1 VALPYR
7 RALLKISGEALAGS
21 RGAGVDYSV
30 VESLASQIKD
40 VHAQGGLQLGL
51 VVGGGNIVRG
61 TAASSEGIDRVSA
74 DYMGMLAT
82 VINALALQDV
92 LERNGVQ
99 TRVLTAI
106 RMESLAE
113 PYIRRRAVRHL
124 EKGRLVIF
132 AGGTGNPF
140 FSTDT
145 AAVLRALEIE
155 AEVILKATG
164 VDGIYTGDPKE
175 GQGREVHPRA
185 LLPGGAGE
193 RLCGHGCQRIRSLQG
208 KQPADRGLQH
218 QSAGSH
224 RAGARWG
231 PGGDDRS
238 MSAATSIP
246 DAVKLSREQMH
257 KAVENTKREFTGLRG
272 QQGHDVAAGH
282 HPGRRLWQP
291 RAAQP
296 GRDGLGAR
304 APDVHDS
311 AVRQGPDPRPSKRP
325 FANPTSASTR
335 PPRGI
340 SSGSRCRHSRKSAAR
355 TW

>member
-1 VALPYR
+1 MGLAYK

-21 RGAGVDYSV
+21 RGAGVDYAV
-30 VESLASQIKD
+30 VESLAGQIKD
-40 VHAQGGLQLGL
+40 VYAQGGLQLGL

-61 TAASSEGIDRVSA
+61 AAASSEGIDRVSA

-164 VDGIYTGDPKE
+164 VDGIYTGDPK
-175 GQGREVHPRA
+175 
-185 LLPGGAGE
+185 
-193 RLCGHGCQRIRSLQG
+193 
-208 KQPADRGLQH
+208 KD
-218 QSAGSH
+218 
-224 RAGARWG
+224 AGAKF
-231 PGGDDRS
+231 
-238 MSAATSIP
+238 IP
-246 DAVKLSREQMH
+246 ELSFQDAIVNGY
-257 KAVENTKREFTGLRG
+257 AVMDANAFGLCKENGLPI
-272 QQGHDVAAGH
+272 VVFNIN
-282 HPGRRLWQP
+282 
-291 RAAQP
+291 QP
-296 GRDGLGAR
+296 GAIGRVLAGDRVGTI
-304 APDVHDS
+304 
-311 AVRQGPDPRPSKRP
+311 VR
-325 FANPTSASTR
+325 
-335 PPRGI
+335 
-340 SSGSRCRHSRKSAAR
+340 
-355 TW
+355 